1 MLLGFFIKLSI
12 SSWVLFRVR
21 RRMLSFVKTQS
32 VCCESHL
39 KSSLSEACGKAPSA
53 LSSLTSGQV
62 GSRSSTFL

>member
-1 MLLGFFIKLSI
+1 
-12 SSWVLFRVR
+12 
-21 RRMLSFVKTQS
+21 MLSFVKTQS

-39 KSSLSEACGKAPSA
+39 KSSLSEACGKGPSA